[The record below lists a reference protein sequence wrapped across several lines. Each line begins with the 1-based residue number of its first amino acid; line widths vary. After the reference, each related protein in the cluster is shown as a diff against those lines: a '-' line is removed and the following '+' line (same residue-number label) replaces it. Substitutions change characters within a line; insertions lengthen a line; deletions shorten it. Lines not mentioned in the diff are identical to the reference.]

1 MGLFTMVCRGEIWLI
16 NLNPIKKSNEMGKVR
31 PALVYQ
37 NDELNHNDY
46 PTTIIIP
53 LSTSLIDDAKPIR
66 YRITKRDD
74 LEEDSDLVLAQIRAI
89 DNDRFIK
96 KLTALTANE
105 MATVKNYLMRLQHK
119 GKLWHTNT
127 TTIKHLQD

>member
-1 MGLFTMVCRGEIWLI
+1 MMVCRGEIWLI

-53 LSTSLIDDAKPIR
+53 LSTSLIDDVKPIR
-66 YRITKRDD
+66 YRIIKRDD
-74 LEEDSDLVLAQIRAI
+74 LKENSDLVLTQIRAI

-96 KLTALTANE
+96 KLTTLTAKE
-105 MATVKNYLMRLQHK
+105 MTTVK
-119 GKLWHTNT
+119 KLFDEITV
-127 TTIKHLQD
+127 

>member
-1 MGLFTMVCRGEIWLI
+1 MVCRGEIWLI

-53 LSTSLIDDAKPIR
+53 LSTSLIDDVKPIR
-66 YRITKRDD
+66 YRIIKRDD
-74 LEEDSDLVLAQIRAI
+74 LKEDSDLVLTQIRAI

-96 KLTALTANE
+96 KLTTL
-105 MATVKNYLMRLQHK
+105 TVKEMITVK
-119 GKLWHTNT
+119 KLFDEITV
-127 TTIKHLQD
+127 

>member
-1 MGLFTMVCRGEIWLI
+1 MVCRGEIWLI
-16 NLNPIKKSNEMGKVR
+16 NLNPIKKSNEMGKIR

-37 NDELNHNDY
+37 NNELNHNDY

-53 LSTSLIDDAKPIR
+53 LSTSLIDNTQPIR

-74 LEEDSDLVLAQIRAI
+74 LKEDSDLVLTQIRAI

-96 KLTALTANE
+96 KLAVLNVKE
-105 MATVKNYLMRLQHK
+105 MATVK
-119 GKLWHTNT
+119 KLFDEITV
-127 TTIKHLQD
+127 

>member
-1 MGLFTMVCRGEIWLI
+1 MMVCRGEIWLI

-53 LSTSLIDDAKPIR
+53 LSTSLIDDVKPIR
-66 YRITKRDD
+66 YRIIKRDD
-74 LEEDSDLVLAQIRAI
+74 LKEDSDLVLTQIRAI

-96 KLTALTANE
+96 KLTTLTAKE
-105 MATVKNYLMRLQHK
+105 MTTVK
-119 GKLWHTNT
+119 KLFDEITV
-127 TTIKHLQD
+127 

>member
-1 MGLFTMVCRGEIWLI
+1 MGLFMMVCRGEIWLI
-16 NLNPIKKSNEMGKVR
+16 NLNPIKKSNEVGKVR

-74 LEEDSDLVLAQIRAI
+74 LEEDSDLVLTQIRAI

-96 KLTALTANE
+96 KLTALSTKE
-105 MATVKNYLMRLQHK
+105 MATIK
-119 GKLWHTNT
+119 KLFDEITV
-127 TTIKHLQD
+127 

>member
-1 MGLFTMVCRGEIWLI
+1 
-16 NLNPIKKSNEMGKVR
+16 MGKVR

-53 LSTSLIDDAKPIR
+53 LSTSLIDDVKPIR
-66 YRITKRDD
+66 YRIIKRDD
-74 LEEDSDLVLAQIRAI
+74 LKEDSDLVLTQIRAI

-96 KLTALTANE
+96 KLTTL
-105 MATVKNYLMRLQHK
+105 TVKEMTTVK
-119 GKLWHTNT
+119 KLFNEITV
-127 TTIKHLQD
+127 

>member
-1 MGLFTMVCRGEIWLI
+1 MVCRGEIWLI

-53 LSTSLIDDAKPIR
+53 LSTSLIDNTQPIR

-74 LEEDSDLVLAQIRAI
+74 LKEDSDLVLTQIRAI

-96 KLTALTANE
+96 KLAILTTKE
-105 MATVKNYLMRLQHK
+105 MLIVKKLFDEITV
-119 GKLWHTNT
+119 
-127 TTIKHLQD
+127 

>member
-1 MGLFTMVCRGEIWLI
+1 MMVCRGEIWLI

-53 LSTSLIDDAKPIR
+53 LSTSLIDDVKPIR
-66 YRITKRDD
+66 YRIIKRDD
-74 LEEDSDLVLAQIRAI
+74 LKENSDLVLTQIRAI

-96 KLTALTANE
+96 KLTTLSTKE
-105 MATVKNYLMRLQHK
+105 MV
-119 GKLWHTNT
+119 
-127 TTIKHLQD
+127 TIKKLFDEITI